1 MPDFVNHDLQAVLCL
16 IMILKTCCILP
27 YNQFVNN
34 NLNLKNSSVMIKRI
48 RVWFKGKKSKDF

>member
-16 IMILKTCCILP
+16 IMILKTCCILT

-34 NLNLKNSSVMIKRI
+34 NLNLKNSDKTNQSV
-48 RVWFKGKKSKDF
+48 VQV